1 MQLKNNVLMMKQVM
15 IILISSCLTL
25 STFACYCDLN
35 PLTIEA
41 LSGYK
46 FISVVKIKK
55 LSNVELNDKSIG
67 YYQIADVETLENFK
81 GKVFDK
87 IMITSVRSSCDI
99 GVREGDVWIFFANEL
114 KGEAAVFPCGHST
127 NFLSQDKVVTHL
139 YWNYPS
145 GIGTLNFL
153 RNHFIKFPIDGLANG
168 KWLNGNPSYTLT
180 KMENKL
186 NGELVMYDE
195 DGKRIAAYAY
205 KDSLL
210 LGESIIWYKNGQV
223 HSKSNYNN
231 GKLEGKVFEYLLN
244 GKKISETNYV
254 QGKFDGLRKEW
265 DEFGNIIFEGRYKER
280 KIRDTAFC
288 WYKIDTS
295 RLGARMYPM
304 SLFDKVNADSVYEW
318 NKRRQINYIIINDSS
333 GKLIHNVSYFRNGNL
348 ERETVYEPNSKYYIA
363 HEYHFNGITK
373 EYRIYWL
380 EGKGEFGN
388 DEIRYLYE
396 EICFGDDGKKIRKRF
411 FDKEGKKI
419 IKVIDIEN
427 GKETIVFAKEK

>member
-1 MQLKNNVLMMKQVM
+1 MQLKNKALMMKQVM
-15 IILISSCLTL
+15 VILISSCLTL

-41 LSGYK
+41 LAGYK

-67 YYQIADVETLENFK
+67 YYQIADIETLENFK
-81 GKVFDK
+81 GEIFDK
-87 IMITSVRSSCDI
+87 ILITSVRSSCDI
-99 GVREGDVWIFFANEL
+99 GVREGDVWIFFVREF
-114 KGEAAVFPCGHST
+114 KGKVAVFPCGHST
-127 NFLSQDKVVTHL
+127 QFLSQGQTNL
-139 YWNYPS
+139 SWSYS
-145 GIGTLNFL
+145 RGIGTLNFL
-153 RNHFIKFPIDGLANG
+153 RNNFLKFPKDGVANG
-168 KWLNGNPSYTLT
+168 NWLNGKPSFNLA
-180 KMENKL
+180 KSENKL

-195 DGKRIAAYAY
+195 NGKRIATYMY

-210 LGESIIWYKNGQV
+210 NGESIIWYKNGQM
-223 HSKSNYNN
+223 HSKSNYKN
-231 GKLEGKVFEYLLN
+231 GILEGKVFEYLLN
-244 GKKISETNYV
+244 GQKISETNYV
-254 QGKFDGLRKEW
+254 QGKFDGERKEW
-265 DEFGNIIFEGRYKER
+265 DEFDNLIFEGRYKDG

-295 RLGARMYPM
+295 RLGASMYPM
-304 SLFDKVNADSVYEW
+304 SIFEKVNADSVYEW
-318 NKRRQINYIIINDSS
+318 NKKRQINYIIINDSS
-333 GKLIHNVSYFRNGNL
+333 GKLLHNISYFRNGNL

-373 EYRIYWL
+373 EYRIYWFEG
-380 EGKGEFGN
+380 EGKNGN

-411 FDKEGKKI
+411 FDKEGKKT
-419 IKVIDIEN
+419 IKVIDLEN